1 MRQDESKAR
10 KFQRIVFKCKQK
22 YTVVDREYWDFAWY
36 PLMYDFFNP
45 AVNANVNANQPDA
58 PFRLPD
64 LSNVVDTYGMMKVF
78 I

>member
-1 MRQDESKAR
+1 MQQNESKAR
-10 KFQRIVFKCKQK
+10 RFRRVVFKCKQK

-45 AVNANVNANQPDA
+45 VVNANQPDA